1 MEEAN
6 CLKYFKE
13 KVMENE
19 EFRTYISVSSYH
31 GIFLFISFFFSFFLN
46 LLSPMV
52 SDDLMV
58 MYVMNNYLNWGWGT
72 FIWL

>member
-1 MEEAN
+1 
-6 CLKYFKE
+6 
-13 KVMENE
+13 MENE
-19 EFRTYISVSSYH
+19 EFRTYISVSIFH
-31 GIFLFISFFFSFFLN
+31 GIFPFHFIFFFSFFLN